1 MDREVEIDK
10 GSNKD
15 LDWHETLYEDEKYIT
30 YIEQGLG
37 EVLKT
42 MPGID
47 DDIEYIVKI
56 KKEDLGDMTFDKL
69 VFVLKNLDSELK
81 FNHFCSFLKRKKIK
95 FDKQIW

>member
-15 LDWHETLYEDEKYIT
+15 LDWYETLHEDEKYIT
-30 YIEQGLG
+30 YIEHGLG
-37 EVLKT
+37 EVLKKL
-42 MPGID
+42 PGID

-69 VFVLKNLDSELK
+69 VFVLKNLESELK
-81 FNHFCSFLKRKKIK
+81 FNNFCSFLERKRIK

>member
-10 GSNKD
+10 GSTKD
-15 LDWHETLYEDEKYIT
+15 LDWHETLHEDEKYIT

-37 EVLKT
+37 EILKT
-42 MPGID
+42 LPGID

-69 VFVLKNLDSELK
+69 VFVLKNLDSNLK
-81 FNHFCSFLKRKKIK
+81 FNHFCSFLKRNKIK

>member
-10 GSNKD
+10 GSNKH
-15 LDWHETLYEDEKYIT
+15 LEWSETLYEDDEHIT
-30 YIEQGLG
+30 YLECGLG

-47 DDIEYIVKI
+47 EDIEYIVKI

-69 VFVLKNLDSELK
+69 VFVLKNLDSNLK

-95 FDKQIW
+95 FDEQIW